1 MDIEI
6 QWHQPIPLQDGS
18 TDDLIYMVDEDELK
32 EWYDCPGVYMFCRIY
47 NESMI
52 PLYIGRSKNLYNRI
66 WEHLETTTFMK
77 QIAKSPRGEK
87 VLIMG
92 EYISKPGQSSER
104 AIAIVEKALIE
115 HALTEGYELLN
126 KAGTKTPTHEVRF
139 SGFNKAKQFSGGKMY
154 VKKSG

>member
-1 MDIEI
+1 
-6 QWHQPIPLQDGS
+6 
-18 TDDLIYMVDEDELK
+18 V
-32 EWYDCPGVYMFCRIY
+32 
-47 NESMI
+47 I

-66 WEHLETTTFMK
+66 WEHFETTTFMK

-92 EYISKPGQSSER
+92 KYISKPGQSSER
-104 AIAIVEKALIE
+104 AIAIVEKALIA
-115 HALTEGYELLN
+115 HALTEGHELLN

-139 SGFNKAKQFSGGKMY
+139 SGFNKAKQFSDGKMY

>member
-66 WEHLETTTFMK
+66 WEHFETTTFMK

-126 KAGTKTPTHEVRF
+126 KAGTKTPTHGVLPVSRRDI
-139 SGFNKAKQFSGGKMY
+139 
-154 VKKSG
+154 